1 MKHLRKYHDLYNA
14 QSAASRL
21 RAFGV
26 LAFVSNEHSRTHS
39 FITGAFSV
47 DLWVVLDTQY
57 SDAIALL
64 ENDDHI
70 VEKPISE
77 EAMLRLEAEVKTSM
91 DNELKSGS
99 LANLLFIPAILVLV
113 VLGLYLKSVW

>member
-1 MKHLRKYHDLYNA
+1 MKHLRKYNDLYEA

-26 LAFVSNEHSRTHS
+26 LTFVSNEYSRTHS

-57 SDAIALL
+57 SDAMALL
-64 ENDDHI
+64 DDEDHI
-70 VEKPISE
+70 VENPMSE
-77 EAMLRLEAEVKTSM
+77 ETMLRLEAEAKASM
-91 DNELKSGS
+91 SNELKRGS
-99 LANLLFIPAILVLV
+99 LANLLFIPALLVLV
-113 VLGLYLKSVW
+113 ILGVYIKSVW